1 MYGQLFKSEDWTYEI
16 EWRIFK
22 QPSETPVMRLP
33 KAKKVFFGANIEENA
48 LIRII
53 EIANKKNIPVYQMF
67 LKSDK
72 YKFDYYQVK

>member
-1 MYGQLFKSEDWTYEI
+1 
-16 EWRIFK
+16 
-22 QPSETPVMRLP
+22 MRLP